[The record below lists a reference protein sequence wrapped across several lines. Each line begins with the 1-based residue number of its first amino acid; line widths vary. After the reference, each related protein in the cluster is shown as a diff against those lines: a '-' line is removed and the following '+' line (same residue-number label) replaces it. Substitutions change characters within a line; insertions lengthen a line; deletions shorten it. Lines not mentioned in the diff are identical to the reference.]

1 MKIVDITPKDIS
13 LMGNNEDA
21 IRQLRAP
28 ILLAYDKYKIAV
40 VYGEIFETEEEK
52 SQILL
57 WKKKVLDKDVDAISN
72 IPEKIRYYL

>member
-1 MKIVDITPKDIS
+1 MKIVDISPKDIKV
-13 LMGNNEDA
+13 MGNNEDA

-52 SQILL
+52 AQILQ
-57 WKKKVLDKDVDAISN
+57 WKKKVLDKDIDAISN
-72 IPEKIRYYL
+72 VPDKIRYFL